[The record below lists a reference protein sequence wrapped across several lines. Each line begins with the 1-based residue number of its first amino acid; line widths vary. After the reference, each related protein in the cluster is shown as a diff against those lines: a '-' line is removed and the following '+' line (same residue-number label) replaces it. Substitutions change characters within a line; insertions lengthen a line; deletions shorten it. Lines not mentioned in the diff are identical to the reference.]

1 VNPDAKESRPHRG
14 IGRNVLDTE
23 SRLVV
28 TRDDRGQHA
37 INLPEILRTGAIV
50 GVSYAY
56 YPQQY
61 RNWIETGQRRL
72 LNATF
77 DGGVM
82 VVREF
87 WPEFSHTVFR
97 IRR

>member
-1 VNPDAKESRPHRG
+1 MGTSIARRYDPVMRRY
-14 IGRNVLDTE
+14 L
-23 SRLVV
+23 SRLAERRISMQKIE
-28 TRDDRGQHA
+28 TAQ
-37 INLPEILRTGAIV
+37 
-50 GVSYAY
+50 
-56 YPQQY
+56 
-61 RNWIETGQRRL
+61 RNWALDRDRTTMAHQCS
-72 LNATF
+72 F